1 MIANKISVTGLMAL
15 TLFLSSCVTSKTNRH
30 YTEEELT
37 KIEKVEQ
44 LFKDAGWSR
53 DTTISRE
60 KANEIINRIDYDK
73 ARELVESVNTY
84 EEKGNH
90 SIMPYPQHF
99 TVKASIPGIVK
110 GCEVKMKSIEDKN
123 METVRSITFDG
134 GFEMSG
140 EIDKPT
146 LVTLR
151 INDKPQYDDGEFPKD
166 RAVTFMLCGG
176 ETTITADDFSQVP
189 LAYELGNTPLKQER
203 NVRVLGGIPQR
214 HYREW
219 RDYIYDAEM
228 AQWHVNHVAW
238 KAQYGGGKTNM
249 SPAGL
254 KEMNA
259 AIVAAE
265 KVVDVMTDAFIKAH
279 PDYTISLFLQ
289 RERMDN
295 LFAYT
300 NEELDEMLTM
310 FKNNE
315 DQQGYAAFAEQVE
328 QLRKY
333 TKGTPYTDLQL
344 ESPDG
349 RQVQLSQYVKKGTI
363 TFVDFWASWCGPCR
377 AAIPSVK
384 KMHEALGDKV
394 NILSLSLDTSKDAWK
409 KAMDEEQMPWTQ
421 LLVPKES
428 TKTMSNAYQVKGI
441 PYLMIIDQEGRVM
454 MTTHNA
460 DSAHAMIKR
469 LIAE

>member
-1 MIANKISVTGLMAL
+1 MKKKLFILAAVLMTAAA
-15 TLFLSSCVTSKTNRH
+15 S
-30 YTEEELT
+30 YA
-37 KIEKVEQ
+37 Q
-44 LFKDAGWSR
+44 
-53 DTTISRE
+53 
-60 KANEIINRIDYDK
+60 
-73 ARELVESVNTY
+73 
-84 EEKGNH
+84 
-90 SIMPYPQHF
+90 QF
-99 TVKASIPGIVK
+99 TVKASIPGIPA
-110 GCEVKMKSIEDKN
+110 GCEVKLLARAGRNRELAKG
-123 METVRSITFDG
+123 ITTDG
-134 GFEMSG
+134 GFELKG
-140 EIDKPT
+140 TIDKPT
-146 LVTLR
+146 MVGLR
-151 INDKPQYDDGEFPKD
+151 INDKPQYGENDMPQD
-166 RAVTFMLCGG
+166 RGTSFILSEGT
-176 ETTITADDFSQVP
+176 TTIQADDISLVP
-189 LAYELGNTPLKQER
+189 RNYERGDTPLKKER
-203 NVRVLGGIPQR
+203 HVKIVGGPVQQ
-214 HYREW
+214 HYQEW
-219 RDYIYDAEM
+219 RDYILDAELS
-228 AQWHVNHVAW
+228 AWHAHHVLW
-238 KAQYGGGKTNM
+238 KAQFGSGRVNDTPKGLDEMKA
-249 SPAGL
+249 AGQATQ
-254 KEMNA
+254 E
-259 AIVAAE
+259 
-265 KVVDVMTDAFIKAH
+265 VVNVLTQAFVKAH
-279 PDYTISLFLQ
+279 PDYAISLFLQ
-289 RERMDN
+289 QQQMENM
-295 LFAYT
+295 FVFT

-315 DQQGYAAFAEQVE
+315 DQKGYADFAEQVE

-344 ESPDG
+344 ELPDG

-469 LIAE
+469 LITE